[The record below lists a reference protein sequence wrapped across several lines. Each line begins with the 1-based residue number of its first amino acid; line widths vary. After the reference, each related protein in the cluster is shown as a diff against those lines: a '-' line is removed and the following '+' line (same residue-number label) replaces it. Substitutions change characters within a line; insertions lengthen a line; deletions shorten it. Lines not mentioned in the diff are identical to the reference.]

1 MENTFKYNSY
11 DEDLVLINK
20 TLYPEVEHDN
30 NTHLGNNGNKHTEIS
45 TPHVNMNRV
54 VPCNLHDDNIQS
66 YEQYVDISLPY
77 ESVSYNDKN
86 ITNVAIGDNIPIPST
101 LPSTVTQP
109 KKQLD
114 VDEEEDEVYDS
125 LLPESFM
132 EVLTNDSIGSFYLG
146 SISVIGLYLVFR
158 MLRK

>member
-1 MENTFKYNSY
+1 MENTFKYTY

-20 TLYPEVEHDN
+20 TLYPKGEHDN
-30 NTHLGNNGNKHTEIS
+30 NTHLGNNGNKHTEMS
-45 TPHVNMNRV
+45 TPRVNMNRV

-77 ESVSYNDKN
+77 ESISYNDKN
-86 ITNVAIGDNIPIPST
+86 IPIPST
-101 LPSTVTQP
+101 FPSTRTHP

-132 EVLTNDSIGSFYLG
+132 EVLTNDCIGSFYLG
-146 SISVIGLYLVFR
+146 SISIVGLYLIFR